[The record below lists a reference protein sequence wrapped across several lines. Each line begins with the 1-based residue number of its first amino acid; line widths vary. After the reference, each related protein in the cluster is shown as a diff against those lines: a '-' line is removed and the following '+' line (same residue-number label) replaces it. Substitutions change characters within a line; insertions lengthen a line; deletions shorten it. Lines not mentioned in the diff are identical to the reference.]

1 MEYFAGIDVSLEASS
16 VCVVDAAGEIV
27 REGKVATTPSALA
40 QFLAGSGVAF
50 ARIGF
55 EAGPLAPWLFE
66 GLMAAGLPVVCI
78 ETRRMKVFTSASP
91 VKTDRKDAQA
101 IGQAMR
107 MGFFRAVHMKTR
119 ASLEARLMLT
129 NRSLVLRQRLQLQN
143 TIRGTLKGFGL
154 KLGAASQG
162 RFLAKIRL
170 LIADRPVLQAA
181 IEPLLAAWQALRLT
195 FLELDR
201 LVRRAA
207 AEDPVCR
214 LLMTAPGVGPVVALA
229 FRTGVDDVNRFATS
243 RLVGAHF
250 GLTPRK
256 YASGRIDR
264 DGRIT
269 KCGDAMVRGYLFEA
283 ANSIIARLRRS
294 CDLRDWALNIAKRT
308 SPKHAKVALARRL
321 AIVLHRMWLT
331 GEAFRWPPAVLA

>member
-1 MEYFAGIDVSLEASS
+1 MEHFAGIDVSLEASS
-16 VCVVDAAGEIV
+16 VCVVDATGQIL
-27 REGKVATTPSALA
+27 REGKVATTPEALA
-40 QFLAGSGVAF
+40 QFLLSCGVTF

-66 GLMAAGLPVVCI
+66 GLVAAGLPVSCI
-78 ETRRMKVFTSASP
+78 ETRRMKVFASASP

-101 IGQAMR
+101 IAQAMR

-119 ASLEARLMLT
+119 ASLEARVMLT
-129 NRSLVLRQRLQLQN
+129 NRSLLLRQRLQMQN

-162 RFLAKIRL
+162 RFLAKVRL

-181 IEPLLAAWQALRLT
+181 IEPLLAAWQALRLA
-195 FLELDR
+195 FLRLDR

-207 AEDPVCR
+207 AADPVCR

-229 FRTGVDDVNRFATS
+229 FRTGVDDVNRFRRS
-243 RLVGAHF
+243 RLVGVHF

-264 DGRIT
+264 NGRIT

-283 ANSIIARLRRS
+283 ANSILSRLRRP
-294 CDLRDWALNIAKRT
+294 CALRDWVLELAART

-331 GEAFRWPPAVLA
+331 GEAFHWPPAVAA

>member
-16 VCVVDAAGEIV
+16 VCVVDAAGAIV
-27 REGKVATTPSALA
+27 REGKVATTPGALV
-40 QFLAGSGVAF
+40 QFLAGGGVAF

-66 GLMAAGLPVVCI
+66 GLAAAGLPVSCI

-101 IGQAMR
+101 IAQAMR

-119 ASLEARLMLT
+119 ASLEARLVLT
-129 NRSLVLRQRLQLQN
+129 NRSLLLRQRLQLQN

-162 RFLAKIRL
+162 RFLARVRL

-181 IEPLLAAWQALRLT
+181 IEPLLAAWTALRLT
-195 FLELDR
+195 FLQLDR

-207 AEDPVCR
+207 ADDPVCR

-229 FRTGVDDVNRFATS
+229 FRTGIDDVHRFAKS
-243 RLVGAHF
+243 RLVGVHF

-264 DGRIT
+264 NGRIT
-269 KCGDAMVRGYLFEA
+269 KCGDTMVRGYLFEA
-283 ANSIIARLRRS
+283 ANSILARLRKA
-294 CDLRDWALNIAKRT
+294 CELRDWALQIAKKT
-308 SPKHAKVALARRL
+308 SPKNAKVALARRL
-321 AIVLHRMWLT
+321 AILLHRMWLT
-331 GEAFRWPPAVLA
+331 GEAFRWPSAAAV

>member
-1 MEYFAGIDVSLEASS
+1 MEHFAGIDVSLEASS
-16 VCVVDAAGEIV
+16 VCVVDGTGRIV
-27 REGKVATTPSALA
+27 REGKAATTPEALA
-40 QFLAGSGVAF
+40 QFLTASGVTF

-66 GLMAAGLPVVCI
+66 GLVAAGLPVSCI

-101 IGQAMR
+101 IAQAMR

-119 ASLEARLMLT
+119 ASLEARLLLT
-129 NRSLVLRQRLQLQN
+129 NRSLLLRQRLQIQN

-162 RFLAKIRL
+162 RFLAKVRT
-170 LIADRPVLQAA
+170 LITEQPMLQAA
-181 IEPLLAAWQALRLT
+181 IEPLLDAWQALRLA
-195 FLELDR
+195 FVRLDR
-201 LVRRAA
+201 QVHRAA
-207 AEDPVCR
+207 LADPVCR
-214 LLMTAPGVGPVVALA
+214 LLMTAPGVGSIVALA
-229 FRTGVDDVNRFATS
+229 FRTGVDDVNRFAKS

-283 ANSIIARLRRS
+283 ANSILSRLRKP
-294 CDLRDWALNIAKRT
+294 CDLREWALELAERT
-308 SPKHAKVALARRL
+308 SAKHAKVALARRL
-321 AIVLHRMWLT
+321 ASVLHRMWLT
-331 GEAFRWPPAVLA
+331 GEAFRWPPAAMA

>member
-1 MEYFAGIDVSLEASS
+1 MEHFAGIDVSLEVSS
-16 VCVVDAAGEIV
+16 VCIVDATGRIV
-27 REGKVATTPSALA
+27 SEGKEVTAPGALA
-40 QFLAGSGVAF
+40 RFLTRSGMRL
-50 ARIGF
+50 ARIGL

-66 GLMAAGLPVVCI
+66 GLAAAGLPVTCI
-78 ETRRMKVFTSASP
+78 ETRRMKVFASASP

-101 IGQAMR
+101 IAQAMR
-107 MGFFRAVHMKTR
+107 MGFFRAVHVKTR
-119 ASLEARLMLT
+119 ASQEARLLLT
-129 NRSLVLRQRLQLQN
+129 NRGLLQRQRLQIQN
-143 TIRGTLKGFGL
+143 TIRGTLKGFGV
-154 KLGAASQG
+154 KLGKVSQG
-162 RFLAKIRL
+162 RFLARVRAL
-170 LIADRPVLQAA
+170 V
-181 IEPLLAAWQALRLT
+181 EPLPIVAAAVLPLLGAWQALRLA
-195 FLELDR
+195 FLQLER

-207 AEDPVCR
+207 AADAVCR

-229 FRTGVDDVNRFATS
+229 FRTGVDNVNRFAKS

-264 DGRIT
+264 DGHIT

-283 ANSIIARLRRS
+283 ANSILSRLKKP
-294 CDLRDWALNIAKRT
+294 CDLRDWALELAQRT

-331 GEAFRWPPAVLA
+331 GEPFRWPPTVTA

>member
-16 VCVVDAAGEIV
+16 VCVVDAAGDII
-27 REGKVATTPSALA
+27 REGKVATTPAALA
-40 QFLAGSGVAF
+40 RFLTGSGVAF

-162 RFLAKIRL
+162 HFVAKIRL
-170 LIADRPVLQAA
+170 LIADRLVLQAA
-181 IEPLLAAWQALRLT
+181 IERLARLGPRHRQANQPQARQGGARPSPRHRAASHVADRRSLPLAAHRP
-195 FLELDR
+195 R
-201 LVRRAA
+201 VRRA
-207 AEDPVCR
+207 
-214 LLMTAPGVGPVVALA
+214 
-229 FRTGVDDVNRFATS
+229 
-243 RLVGAHF
+243 
-250 GLTPRK
+250 
-256 YASGRIDR
+256 
-264 DGRIT
+264 
-269 KCGDAMVRGYLFEA
+269 
-283 ANSIIARLRRS
+283 
-294 CDLRDWALNIAKRT
+294 
-308 SPKHAKVALARRL
+308 SP
-321 AIVLHRMWLT
+321 
-331 GEAFRWPPAVLA
+331 P

>member
-1 MEYFAGIDVSLEASS
+1 MEHFAGIDVSLEASS
-16 VCVVDAAGEIV
+16 VCIVDATGRIV
-27 REGKVATTPSALA
+27 KEGKVATTPDALA
-40 QFLAGSGVAF
+40 EFLSSGGLAF
-50 ARIGF
+50 ERIGF

-66 GLMAAGLPVVCI
+66 GLVAAALPVSCI

-101 IGQAMR
+101 IAQAMR
-107 MGFFRAVHMKTR
+107 MGFFQAVHMKTR

-129 NRSLVLRQRLQLQN
+129 NRALLLRQRLQIQN
-143 TIRGTLKGFGL
+143 TIRGTLKGFGV
-154 KLGAASQG
+154 KLGTASQG
-162 RFLAKIRL
+162 RFLAKVRQV
-170 LIADRPVLQAA
+170 IAGTPIVQAA
-181 IEPLLAAWQALRLT
+181 IEPLLGAWQALRLA
-195 FLELDR
+195 FLQLDR

-207 AEDPVCR
+207 AADSICQ
-214 LLMTAPGVGPVVALA
+214 LLMTAPGVGSVVALA
-229 FRTGVDDVNRFATS
+229 FRSGVDDVNRFGKS

-269 KCGDAMVRGYLFEA
+269 KCGDVMVRGYLFEA
-283 ANSIIARLRRS
+283 ANSILSRLRKP
-294 CDLRDWALNIAKRT
+294 CDLRDWAHELAKRT

-321 AIVLHRMWLT
+321 AVVLHRMWCT
-331 GEAFRWPPAVLA
+331 GEAFRWPPAPAS

>member
-1 MEYFAGIDVSLEASS
+1 MEHFAGIDVSLEASS
-16 VCVVDAAGEIV
+16 VCVVDAAGQIV
-27 REGKVATTPSALA
+27 REGKVATTPEALA
-40 QFLAGSGVAF
+40 QFLADSGVAF

-66 GLMAAGLPVVCI
+66 GLVAAGLPVSCI

-101 IGQAMR
+101 IAQAMR

-129 NRSLVLRQRLQLQN
+129 NRSLLLRQRLQVQN

-162 RFLAKIRL
+162 RFLAKVRM

-195 FLELDR
+195 FLQLDR

-207 AEDPVCR
+207 ADDPVCR
-214 LLMTAPGVGPVVALA
+214 LLMTAPGVGSVVALA
-229 FRTGVDDVNRFATS
+229 FRTGIDDVNRFAKS
-243 RLVGAHF
+243 RLVGVHF

-264 DGRIT
+264 NGRIT
-269 KCGDAMVRGYLFEA
+269 KCGDAMVRRYLFEA
-283 ANSIIARLRRS
+283 ANSILARLRKS
-294 CDLRDWALNIAKRT
+294 CDLRDWALEIAKKT
-308 SPKHAKVALARRL
+308 SPKNAKVALARRL
-321 AIVLHRMWLT
+321 AIMLHRMWLT
-331 GEAFRWPPAVLA
+331 GEAFRWPPAAAV

>member
-16 VCVVDAAGEIV
+16 VCLVDAAGQIA
-27 REGKVATTPSALA
+27 REGKVATTPEALA

-50 ARIGF
+50 SRIGF

-66 GLMAAGLPVVCI
+66 GLVAAGLPVSCI
-78 ETRRMKVFTSASP
+78 ETRRMKVFASASP

-101 IGQAMR
+101 IAQAMR

-119 ASLEARLMLT
+119 ASLEARVILT
-129 NRSLVLRQRLQLQN
+129 NRSLLLRQRLQIQN
-143 TIRGTLKGFGL
+143 TIRGTLKGFGI

-162 RFLAKIRL
+162 RFLAKVRL
-170 LIADRPVLQAA
+170 LIADQPVLRAA
-181 IEPLLAAWQALRLT
+181 IEPLLGAWQALRLA
-195 FLELDR
+195 FLQLDR

-207 AEDPVCR
+207 ADDPVCR
-214 LLMTAPGVGPVVALA
+214 LLMTAPGIGSVVALA
-229 FRTGVDDVNRFATS
+229 FRTGIDDVNRFAKS

-269 KCGDAMVRGYLFEA
+269 KCGDTMVRGYLFEA
-283 ANSIIARLRRS
+283 ANSILSRLRKP
-294 CDLRDWALNIAKRT
+294 CDLRDWALQVAQRT
-308 SPKHAKVALARRL
+308 SAKHAKVALARRL
-321 AIVLHRMWLT
+321 AVVLHRMWLT
-331 GEAFRWPPAVLA
+331 GEAFRWPQAAVV